1 MPQSFADELRS
12 IPVSPGLGESLQRAY
27 GFARDQSLPA
37 VTLEHLLLA
46 LTEDPESAP
55 LLEAGNVDMAR
66 LSADASSYLGRL
78 MENGR
83 IEPGAEPRADPELL
97 RVLQAA
103 ASATKKSPRR
113 FIDGSIVLAAVVGD
127 GKSPAAGLLKAH
139 GLTFEHAIRALQ
151 QANARARTRQFS
163 TTQQARV
170 AQVQAPTPAPPPPA
184 AEPKPVERPVA
195 EPPADPSA
203 GRFVTEAPVAGAGPQ
218 SAEDILAAARARI
231 QQRAV
236 SSAERSEAP
245 HPLKPEEDHKPSQP
259 PPGYAAPPPPAAD
272 PGLQVPPQA
281 PPQAQPAA
289 PVPVAGPSAPPT
301 EPRAQRPAEA
311 PVAAPAPVPPRP
323 QRQPEPTGRLF
334 GRPVRPGEG
343 PPRPPL
349 PPSPGG
355 GGRLTARLERVPG
368 PGGGP
373 GPVPTHSGPH
383 PTVNGHLP
391 GGFPAHAGT
400 HPRVPPPAGAAPPP
414 GRQPQAAQQTQA
426 GPIIESVPRRMRAG
440 VASAGEVRIAR
451 DRVEGLIAA
460 LNGAAA
466 RPDSFAVR
474 ALSVRLRAPNG
485 GFTIE
490 PTSPETQWVENTS
503 SLIHDDHAV
512 WRWIVTPQRSGN
524 GRLVIMVSART
535 IGHDGVAADTAPPD
549 RVIDIKV
556 RGNPLRR
563 VGRAAAWVVV
573 AALGAAAARFGPQLW
588 DAGAQAVRMVAG
600 W

>member
-27 GFARDQSLPA
+27 GFARDQALPA

-83 IEPGAEPRADPELL
+83 GEPHGEPRADPELL

-163 TTQQARV
+163 TTQPARS
-170 AQVQAPTPAPPPPA
+170 AQVPTQASAPPPA
-184 AEPKPVERPVA
+184 AEPKPVERPIQ

-203 GRFVTEAPVAGAGPQ
+203 GRFVTDASVAGAGLQ

-231 QQRAV
+231 QQRAD
-236 SSAERSEAP
+236 SAAGRSEEP
-245 HPLKPEEDHKPSQP
+245 HPPKPEEDRKPSVEP
-259 PPGYAAPPPPAAD
+259 PRAPAGHAVPPPPADAGS
-272 PGLQVPPQA
+272 PAPPASTQPPAPVASPPPEPQA
-281 PPQAQPAA
+281 RR
-289 PVPVAGPSAPPT
+289 PV
-301 EPRAQRPAEA
+301 EA
-311 PVAAPAPVPPRP
+311 PVAAPAPPPRP
-323 QRQPEPTGRLF
+323 QQRQPEPPGRVF

-349 PPSPGG
+349 PAGPGG

-368 PGGGP
+368 PGDRP
-373 GPVPTHSGPH
+373 GPAQAHSGPH
-383 PTVNGHLP
+383 PSVNGHLP
-391 GGFPAHAGT
+391 GGFPAHAGA
-400 HPRVPPPAGAAPPP
+400 HPRVPPAGAAPRP
-414 GRQPQAAQQTQA
+414 GRPPQAAAQQAQA

-512 WRWIVTPQRSGN
+512 WRWSVTPQRSGS

-563 VGRAAAWVVV
+563 LGRWTAWMAVV
-573 AALGAAAARFGPQLW
+573 AFGAAAGRFGPQLW